1 MNSMPNGCRIL
12 VAIACMVGWG
22 AACGGTPP
30 PAHPNVL
37 LLTLDATRADAL
49 GCYGSEVADTP
60 NLDAL
65 AGESLLFREAVA
77 SAPYTGPAHASIL
90 TGLHP
95 PQHGLRDY
103 LVQALPQSADTLAER
118 FREAGYGT
126 AAFVSAYVLA
136 PRYGLGQGFDVYSC
150 QDWRPETAPPGEAPR
165 RLAKLFFQRRA
176 DNTVSEALEWLRARD
191 ASRPFFAW
199 LHFYDPHA
207 PFTPPREYRRPD
219 PPDRELDPVER
230 QRRLYYDEV
239 TFMDAEIGRLLAAL
253 DEMGIYESLVVAV
266 VADHGELL
274 GHYGRRLRG
283 HSPELVEATLRI
295 PLLLR
300 APGRAQPG
308 EVEAQVR
315 GLDLFPTLLEAAGL
329 DVPPGIEGRSLF
341 QAAGE
346 DEPRPAYSE
355 TFYEHYPKRAG
366 EGEELVSVRLGGF
379 KLVLRPGRRELFDLE
394 ADPGERDNLYA
405 EHPERV
411 ERLLRELRGLAVRW
425 PAERRSATLELS
437 EEETRNHLER
447 LRALGYVE

>member
-1 MNSMPNGCRIL
+1 MTI
-12 VAIACMVGWG
+12 AIACMVGWG
-22 AACGGTPP
+22 GACRGTPP
-30 PAHPNVL
+30 PPRPNVL

-49 GCYGSEVADTP
+49 GCYDSEFANTP

-65 AGESLLFREAVA
+65 AGESLLFRDAVA
-77 SAPYTGPAHASIL
+77 STPYTGPAHASIL
-90 TGLHP
+90 TGLNP

-103 LVQALPQSADTLAER
+103 LAQALPQSADTLAER
-118 FREAGYGT
+118 FREAGYDT

-136 PRYGLGQGFDVYSC
+136 PRYKLDQGFDVYSC
-150 QDWRPETAPPGEAPR
+150 QEWRPEAAPHGEMQR
-165 RLAKLFFQRRA
+165 RLASMFFQRPA
-176 DNTVSEALEWLRARD
+176 DDTVSEALQWLGSRD

-207 PFTPPREYRRPD
+207 PFAPPEAYQRPD
-219 PPDRELDPVER
+219 PPGRKLDPVER
-230 QRRLYYDEV
+230 KRRLYYDEV
-239 TFMDAEIGRLLAAL
+239 TFMDAEIGRLLRVL

-274 GHYGRRLRG
+274 GHYGRRIPG
-283 HSPELVEATLRI
+283 HSPELAEATLRI

-329 DVPPGIEGRSLF
+329 DVPSGIEGRSLF
-341 QAAGE
+341 EAAGE

-355 TFYEHYPKRAG
+355 TFYEHYPQRAS
-366 EGEELVSVRLGGF
+366 EGEELVSLRYGGF
-379 KLVLRPGRRELFDLE
+379 KLVLRPGRQELFDLG
-394 ADPGERDNLYA
+394 ADPGERQNIYA
-405 EHPERV
+405 ENPERV
-411 ERLLRELRGLAVRW
+411 KHLHRELRSLAARW
-425 PAERRSATLELS
+425 PVERRSASLELS
-437 EEETRNHLER
+437 EEETRDHLER